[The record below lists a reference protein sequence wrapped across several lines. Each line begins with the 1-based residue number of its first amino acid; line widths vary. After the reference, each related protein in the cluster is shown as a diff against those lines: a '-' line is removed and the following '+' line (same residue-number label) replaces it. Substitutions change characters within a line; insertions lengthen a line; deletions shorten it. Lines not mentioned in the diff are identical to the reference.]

1 MEICQ
6 RVPAGLWDNLQDLAS
21 RSDDAFL
28 RDVARIADI
37 PFLSLRKLFP
47 TRGITTKLAVDGNV
61 PWWHDQQCSMVE
73 KQSSGVWIRCSS
85 PMFEGPCCI
94 QHKTKK
100 IGESLK
106 MYTDSYLSALPTRV
120 PVRVD
125 GRVLW
130 VDDCGVLYTLENTV
144 VEGYTYCME
153 HCWLIENE
161 KK

>member
-6 RVPAGLWDNLQDLAS
+6 RVPAGLWEHLQDLTA

-28 RDVARIADI
+28 RDVARIANI

-47 TRGITTKLAVDGNV
+47 TRGVMTKLATDGNV

-73 KQSSGVWIRCSS
+73 KQPSGVWIRCST

-94 QHKTKK
+94 QHRSKK
-100 IGESLK
+100 SGSSLK
-106 MYTDSYLSALPTRV
+106 VHNDPYLSALPTRY

-130 VDDCGVLYTLENTV
+130 VDSSGVVYTLEGTV
-144 VEGYTYCME
+144 VEGYTYSME
-153 HCWLIENE
+153 HQWLIETE